1 LFAGVSLEGAAL
13 ISRDEWSRAYYGK
26 PVTPTDI
33 VIRREVK
40 SPHSETL
47 RAEILRA
54 TDRK

>member
-1 LFAGVSLEGAAL
+1 L

-40 SPHSETL
+40 NPHSETL
-47 RAEILRA
+47 RGEI
-54 TDRK
+54 RKAIEGK